1 MTSTDVSAIEDRV
14 APALTSAAGFVRA
27 PFSAATARA
36 LAQLAVGWVW
46 AISAGLTLWICVVVS
61 AGLVPALGIGLPL
74 LAASL
79 AGARLY
85 GAAERARLEL
95 QLPVRLAEPSPLL
108 ARRPGTP
115 GAWWSAMWA
124 ACRDGRG
131 WAATVY
137 AFLSM
142 FLTSVFVALVTA
154 AAGGAVAAVALLFV
168 GRDSV
173 VVDWLG
179 APFPLTVAVA
189 VALGVALLWTAA
201 LLAQYGALL
210 QVQLA
215 QQLLGP
221 SVADAAQARAVRA
234 EQEAQVAVA
243 EASTARERAVVLT
256 ETRAGAV
263 AAADGERRRIERDL
277 HDGAQQRLVALG
289 VELGVAKRLAAQ
301 DPEAAAAA
309 LDHAHA
315 EVKET
320 LAELRN
326 LVRGIHPAVLSDRG
340 LDAALS
346 ALAARSTVPVRVQV
360 DGDLAAAT
368 PAAQAAAYFVVAEAL
383 TNVAKH
389 AQASSALVTAG
400 LFSDGDDGCRLRVS
414 IADDGQGGATA
425 APGSG
430 LAGLRGRV
438 AALDGTFDLD
448 SPAGAGTR
456 LTVEVPCAS

>member
-1 MTSTDVSAIEDRV
+1 MTSTDGPALEERI
-14 APALTSAAGFVRA
+14 APALTSAEGFVRA

-36 LAQLAVGWVW
+36 LSQLALGWLWTLSV
-46 AISAGLTLWICVVVS
+46 GLTIWICVVTS
-61 AGLVPALGIGLPL
+61 ASLVPALGIGLPL

-79 AGARLY
+79 AAARWY
-85 GAAERARLEL
+85 ARTERERLGL
-95 QLPVRLAEPSPLL
+95 QLPVSIAAPTPLVP
-108 ARRPGTP
+108 RRPSTFGQ
-115 GAWWSAMWA
+115 WWSAMWA

-131 WAATVY
+131 WAATAY
-137 AFLSM
+137 AFIALI
-142 FLTSVFVALVTA
+142 LTTLFVTVVTA
-154 AAGGAVAAVALLFV
+154 LAGGAIAAVWYVFAGQDTPLATWLDLPVALTAGLAVLVALL
-168 GRDSV
+168 
-173 VVDWLG
+173 
-179 APFPLTVAVA
+179 
-189 VALGVALLWTAA
+189 LLWGAA
-201 LLAQYGALL
+201 LLAQYGTLV

-215 QQLLGP
+215 QSLLGP
-221 SVADAAQARAVRA
+221 SAADVAQARARYA
-234 EQEAQVAVA
+234 EHQAQEAVA

-289 VELGVAKRLAAQ
+289 VELGVARRLAEK
-301 DPEAAAAA
+301 DPAAAAAA
-309 LDHAHA
+309 LEHAHG

-320 LAELRN
+320 LAELRD

-346 ALAARSTVPVRVQV
+346 ALAARSPVPVRVQV
-360 DGDLAAAT
+360 DGDLAAASQ
-368 PAAQAAAYFVVAEAL
+368 AAQAAAYFVVAEAL

-389 AQASSALVTAG
+389 AAASSALVTAG
-400 LFSDGDDGCRLRVS
+400 LREGDDCGCRLHVTVS
-414 IADDGQGGATA
+414 DDGRGGASA